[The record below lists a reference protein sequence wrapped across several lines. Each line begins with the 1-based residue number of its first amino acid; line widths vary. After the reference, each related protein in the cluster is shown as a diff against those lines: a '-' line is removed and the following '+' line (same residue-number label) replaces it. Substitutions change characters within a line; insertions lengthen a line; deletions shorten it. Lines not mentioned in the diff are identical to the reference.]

1 MLNIDE
7 STGEIIKLNNE
18 LNVENSY
25 EESSQDIYNY
35 GNYVHGYRDEFNNIC
50 IDCDLPG
57 RGKDNI
63 HIYWNGY
70 KDLTIIADE
79 YKDDYYSRER
89 VYISFHFE
97 NNMDYDN
104 STATY
109 NNGVLTVS
117 AKRLNDKNNENI

>member
-7 STGEIIKLNNE
+7 PTGKIMKPNNKHNIDN
-18 LNVENSY
+18 LDD
-25 EESSQDIYNY
+25 ESQGLYSDC
-35 GNYVHGYRDEFNNIC
+35 VHCYKDEFNNIC

-70 KDLTIIADE
+70 RDLTIIADE